1 MINIKDHKTLNM
13 FDPLPY
19 LGPRR
24 RRLMESSWAKLFRD
38 HVLFALPVD
47 KIFKNY
53 HWAMGR
59 PNLVQTGQPM
69 GLYSYTAQGME
80 RTDPREAI
88 GPIPPPGS
96 AP

>member
-1 MINIKDHKTLNM
+1 MINIKDHKTLNI

-19 LGPRR
+19 LGPKR

-38 HVLFALPVD
+38 HVLVALPVD

-59 PNLVQTGQPM
+59 PTKE
-69 GLYSYTAQGME
+69 LYAMLGVMILQQMHDHG
-80 RTDPREAI
+80 
-88 GPIPPPGS
+88 
-96 AP
+96 